1 MNVADLHRLCDAL
14 DECGGLHR
22 FTAVVDAAAQVWQAA
37 ERRPK
42 PTVERWEDGPHIGA
56 GMSDK
61 VVRAWMSSSECE
73 PGVPHEWHDVVEGEM
88 CASCCATRKTLTVS
102 STASIAP
109 EGAEAARRVMER
121 RCSCFDTHPPSETC
135 PTCED
140 QFLEV
145 TPRRNPAPIMSER
158 GERKPLPK
166 YDCQDDPHEQVLVRH
181 RELAAE
187 YRNGCSNAPDS
198 PILSKAQSDF
208 GRRLP
213 PRHMPPVD
221 PTIEAGDPA

>member
-1 MNVADLHRLCDAL
+1 MSEPHVPSD
-14 DECGGLHR
+14 
-22 FTAVVDAAAQVWQAA
+22 DAAILRAHDRKFINAQMSFDAACRVCRERPHRWNIEKVKQAILGLA
-37 ERRPK
+37 DEYLAGQEALAGRQPGSFARLTQETIDAP
-42 PTVERWEDGPHIGA
+42 PSTASRVERWEDGPETGA

-61 VVRAWMSSSECE
+61 VV
-73 PGVPHEWHDVVEGEM
+73 PV
-88 CASCCATRKTLTVS
+88 
-102 STASIAP
+102 
-109 EGAEAARRVMER
+109 R

>member
-1 MNVADLHRLCDAL
+1 MNIADLHRLCDAL
-14 DECGGLHR
+14 DECGGIHR

-42 PTVERWEDGPHIGA
+42 PTVERWEDGPETGA

-61 VVRAWMSSSECE
+61 VV
-73 PGVPHEWHDVVEGEM
+73 PV
-88 CASCCATRKTLTVS
+88 
-102 STASIAP
+102 
-109 EGAEAARRVMER
+109 R

-158 GERKPLPK
+158 GERKPLPQ

-187 YRNGCSNAPDS
+187 YRGGCTNAPDS

-213 PRHMPPVD
+213 PRYMPPVD